1 MDKAKL
7 LGRRLLERA
16 SRVIARLAK
25 HIHANPM
32 ERRVELWYQNPNH
45 ANLRFEYHLDASS
58 LVFDLGGYE
67 GQWASDIYSRYCC
80 TVHIFEPVEA
90 YGENI
95 QKRFDR
101 NGQIHVH
108 SFGLGSTNTEIHIGM
123 GNDGSSAFKQ
133 AVQTTLGKLV
143 QAKEFFDLN
152 GISEVHLMKINI
164 EGGEYELLEHLLDTG
179 LTTKI
184 QNIQVQFHDFVP
196 NAGARMKSIQN
207 RLSMTHDLTYQYE
220 FVWENW
226 KHREVTTDFLLS
238 ND

>member
-1 MDKAKL
+1 MRKL
-7 LGRRLLERA
+7 LRRLFEKVGQICFGVGRRL
-16 SRVIARLAK
+16 SPIS
-25 HIHANPM
+25 M
-32 ERRVELWYQNPNH
+32 ERRVIPWFRDKGDSTHRLQYD
-45 ANLRFEYHLDASS
+45 LDASC

-80 TVHIFEPVEA
+80 TVHIFEPVEVYA
-90 YGENI
+90 ENI

-101 NGQIHVH
+101 NEQIHVH
-108 SFGLGSTNTEIHIGM
+108 SFGLGSANTEIHIGM
-123 GNDGSSAFKQ
+123 GDDGSSAFKRAAQ
-133 AVQTTLGKLV
+133 ITLGKLV

-164 EGGEYELLEHLLDTG
+164 EGGEYELLEYLLDTG

-196 NAGARMKSIQN
+196 NAEARMKSIQN
-207 RLSMTHDLTYQYE
+207 RLSITHDLTYQYE

-226 KHREVTTDFLLS
+226 KHKEVTTDFLIL

>member
-1 MDKAKL
+1 MRKSLRRLFDKAGQL
-7 LGRRLLERA
+7 CFGIGRRL
-16 SRVIARLAK
+16 S
-25 HIHANPM
+25 PTSM
-32 ERRVELWYQNPNH
+32 ERRVIPWFRDKGDSTHRQSYD
-45 ANLRFEYHLDASS
+45 LDESS
-58 LVFDLGGYE
+58 VVFDLGGYE
-67 GQWASDIYSRYCC
+67 GQWASDIFSRYCC

-90 YGENI
+90 YAENI

-101 NGQIHVH
+101 NGQINVH

-196 NAGARMKSIQN
+196 NAEARMKSIQN
-207 RLSMTHDLTYQYE
+207 RLSITHDITYQYE
-220 FVWENW
+220 FIWENW
-226 KHREVTTDFLLS
+226 KLKEVTTDFLLS